1 VNIKGNRI
9 PVGADQK
16 GPPPQKSKNIWPAL
30 AGYIFSKDLDD
41 FM

>member
-1 VNIKGNRI
+1 MSNNFILVSN
-9 PVGADQK
+9 GADQK